1 MHYIGSKW
9 VLLLHVLLVMT
20 IMISAFVAG
29 HEIGLGRFQD
39 VQKATY
45 DYAVMLEKENSR
57 LNRRLKV
64 CK

>member
-1 MHYIGSKW
+1 MHYVGSKW

-29 HEIGLGRFQD
+29 HETGFERFQN